1 MQIDEFELRNIANNH
16 ADVFAAVGLA
26 SLISPLGNAIIRE
39 TPLGFVV
46 KPTEPI
52 TEEFCQGIPRYPGYL
67 YLRPNADPKTAPP
80 GEVPAAWVFD
90 YPKEKERN
98 DHFKKIRQD
107 ARKAGV
113 DLKET
118 VSGFEPHKDFD
129 LYQTLN
135 TLQGDGAT
143 NKVAVA
149 IAGLSD
155 DAWAE
160 LLWSGLKALANGEV
174 ASVPWSV
181 DLVQLFTPHA
191 AKGFARLKPDSTGRG
206 DKTKDGWSD
215 PFLEWLRFRGFFVGV
230 RRFFLGSKREHLRV
244 VTPVPKDIQLAYYHR
259 VLEELREARLAGST
273 ASKTDCLA
281 VLRLA
286 EILIQRSETRKP
298 PRALVSGVTIAD
310 YQSMSRQSKAIS
322 SIEQLA
328 VPGWFPNETEDDK
341 SDWLGALDEHLS
353 VLRSL
358 NDQFSD
364 ELGLVRQYR
373 KFLESRGS
381 SAILELLRFMGGYGT
396 LVMRERAKTSPR
408 KFRQFSTKYFEAIMQ
423 NTRYADILAN
433 PGFLAVSQA
442 LRSATVSAQS
452 LKRNNQRYREI
463 RYDILPELLRKRQL
477 PGKDPFMEAITEFI
491 AAFNKES
498 ASRAERNE
506 KSGISRVKET
516 DFTAFIEL
524 VDAEKD
530 ASVIGAL
537 LCAHAT
543 CKKPRDPEDPSPAEG
558 GDSSIVAVEP
568 EETNG
573 QEENNDE

>member
-26 SLISPLGNAIIRE
+26 SLISPLGDAIIRE
-39 TPLGFVV
+39 TPVGFVV

-80 GEVPAAWVFD
+80 AEVPAAWVFD
-90 YPKEKERN
+90 YRKEKERN
-98 DHFKKIRQD
+98 DHFKKIRQE

-113 DLKET
+113 DLNEAM
-118 VSGFEPHKDFD
+118 SGLKPHEDFD

-160 LLWSGLKALANGEV
+160 LLWSSLKALVNGEV
-174 ASVPWSV
+174 APVPWSV

-230 RRFFLGSKREHLRV
+230 RRFFLGPKGEHLRI
-244 VTPVPKDIQLAYYHR
+244 VTPVPKGIQLTYYHR
-259 VLEELREARLAGST
+259 VLEELREAHLVGSS

-286 EILIQRSETRKP
+286 EILIQRSNARKP
-298 PRALVSGVTIAD
+298 PRALVSGVTIAY
-310 YQSMSRQSKAIS
+310 YQSMGQSKAIS

-341 SDWLGALDEHLS
+341 SAWLGALDEHLS

-358 NDQFSD
+358 KDQFSD

-381 SAILELLRFMGGYGT
+381 SAILELLDFMGGYGT

-408 KFRQFSTKYFEAIMQ
+408 KLRQFSTKYFEAIMQ

-452 LKRNNQRYREI
+452 LKRNGKNHREI
-463 RYDILPELLRKRQL
+463 RYDVLPELHRKRQL
-477 PGKDPFMEAITEFI
+477 PGKASFLEAVTEFV
-491 AAFNKES
+491 ATYNTES
-498 ASRAERNE
+498 ARRFEL
-506 KSGISRVKET
+506 KKDSGTGRVKET

-524 VDAEKD
+524 VDAQKD

-537 LCAHAT
+537 LCAYAT
-543 CKKPRDPEDPSPAEG
+543 CKKPQDPKDPGSDEG
-558 GDSSIVAVEP
+558 ADGAVDGVEP